1 MAFLCKAED
10 VFMFQQT
17 PFSAA
22 HRIDPRA
29 WEFLTICSA
38 DNINARLVGG
48 CVRDALLY
56 EHSLSSSRRRGSRLL
71 KSTDIDIAIAAPPPT
86 VIAFCKK
93 HRLKCIPTGIAH
105 GTLTIILKGLT
116 LEVTSLRADIDTDG
130 RHAAVTFGASF
141 EEDAKRR
148 DFTMN
153 ALFVDH
159 QQILYDAFNGV
170 SDLYNGHILF
180 IGDPTTRIAEDYL
193 RLYRYF
199 RFWGRFGK
207 GPADISVLPT
217 LDTLKDALAQLSIER
232 VQSELFKILTLP
244 WPGAVLKSMMHYGLL
259 NYVFGDE
266 VDLTAGIESL
276 RRLIILEHFGNHT
289 HCPIRHLCALIQD
302 QNMSDIFKLSR
313 IQKKKLVSLSKAI
326 TEHTYEIALT
336 HPEWWVDSI
345 LLHDALSAHPI
356 WLCRSHAKALT
367 PPPPFPLTGADVMA
381 TGVTGAQIGEILNN
395 IKRQWIASAFRL
407 DRDACLA
414 FLNYSNSSLERT

>member
-1 MAFLCKAED
+1 
-10 VFMFQQT
+10 MFQQS

-22 HRIDPRA
+22 HRIDSRA
-29 WEFLTICSA
+29 WEFLSLCAVDGIEA
-38 DNINARLVGG
+38 LLVGG

-56 EHSLSSSRRRGSRLL
+56 EHSLSSSRRRGSISL
-71 KSTDIDIAIAAPPPT
+71 KSADTDIAIKAPPPT
-86 VIAFCKK
+86 IIVFCKK

-105 GTLTIILKGLT
+105 GTLTIIFKGLT

-130 RHAAVTFGASF
+130 RHATVTFGASF

-159 QQILYDAFNGV
+159 QQILYDAFDGV
-170 SDLYNGHILF
+170 TDLHNGHVRF
-180 IGDPTTRIAEDYL
+180 IGDPATRIAEDYL

-217 LDTLKDALAQLSIER
+217 LGTLKDALAQLSIER
-232 VQSELFKILTLP
+232 IQSELFKILTLP
-244 WPGAVLKSMMHYGLL
+244 WPGTVLKSMMHYGLL

-266 VDLTAGIESL
+266 VDFTAGTKSL
-276 RRLIILEHFGNHT
+276 RRLIILEHFGNHAPCT
-289 HCPIRHLCALIQD
+289 IRHLCALIQG
-302 QNMSDIFKLSR
+302 QNMSDIFKVSR
-313 IQKKKLVSLSKAI
+313 IQKKKLESVSKEI
-326 TEHTYEIALT
+326 TEPAYEIALT
-336 HPEWWVDSI
+336 HPEWWVDST
-345 LLHDALSAHPI
+345 LLGDALSAHPI
-356 WLCRSHAKALT
+356 WSCRLHAKTLT

-395 IKRQWIASAFRL
+395 IKRQWIASAFTL
-407 DRDACLA
+407 DREACLA
-414 FLNYSNSSLERT
+414 YLMRFHL